1 MSKICNESI
10 VGQLF
15 KPIITPMTDDELKQ
29 FEKQSIGINNAII
42 FSIPQTSS
50 GEDDKGK
57 GSIWLTDSNGY
68 VYQLT
73 KPISQENGNT

>member
-1 MSKICNESI
+1 MSKICSESV

-15 KPIITPMTDDELKQ
+15 KPIITPMTVDELKQ

-57 GSIWLTDSNGY
+57 GSIWLTESNGY

-73 KPISQENGNT
+73 SPIN